1 MRSLPRQHLLS
12 LTLATVFGSA
22 SIWSPLAAAQ
32 GAGQTSQVFDI
43 NVPAQ
48 ALASALNELSRQTG
62 SQVFA
67 AGDVVSGISSR
78 AVTGQLTSEQALR
91 EMLTGSPLQATRT
104 ANGGFAIR
112 RVPEQGASATTLP
125 VVTVTDRED
134 SYGPIQGYTA
144 KRSATGAKTDT
155 PIVEIPQSISV
166 VGAEEIDV
174 LKSQNIQ
181 DALGYV
187 AGVSRSEGLDR
198 TTDTLI
204 VRGFQIDGNGNQY
217 RDGLK
222 YTVNRYNG
230 QQEPYGLDRIE
241 LLKGAASVLYGAASP
256 GGVLNTVSKRPTTAP
271 LHELNMELGSF
282 NRKQVSGDFGGAL
295 DKDGEWSYRLTFL
308 KRDSNT
314 FIDHVPDDRF
324 YIAPALKWQP
334 NANTSLTLLTEYQ
347 KDKTGYVL
355 GLPESG
361 TILPNINGRIPRN
374 RFVGEPGFDTFE
386 GERYSVGYVFE
397 HAFNDKLKLRHGLR
411 YIHADIRYRSVFV
424 SGLASDQRTSRY
436 RGTLSRWDDSSG
448 LTSDTSLEYQGVTGP
463 VKHTLLAGVD
473 YYAPRHSSERY
484 EGSLG
489 SIDIFN
495 PVYGQPIG
503 NVDIP
508 NPFSWRSKARQLG
521 VYFQDQ
527 MKISD
532 KWVVLLGGRHDS
544 VRYDESNFFT
554 GEKSADNE
562 KSSAFTG
569 RAGLVYL
576 ADNGLAPFLSY
587 SESFEPTSGRDRL
600 GSRFKPTT
608 GEQVEAGIRFQPKGS
623 NTLISAAVYQL
634 TRQNVLVADPQ
645 DPTLS
650 SSIQAGEIRS
660 RGFELEARTS
670 ISRHA
675 NVIAAYAYTDARTT
689 RASALQPEQQDRRTY
704 GVPRNQLSLW
714 GDYSFGEFGLPG
726 LKVGV
731 GMRYVGSTRSQN
743 YNVVPSFTLLDAMVS
758 YTTGPWRFALN
769 ATNLAD
775 KNYVGSCSTVCF
787 YGEPRKVIGT
797 ATYRW

>member
-1 MRSLPRQHLLS
+1 
-12 LTLATVFGSA
+12 
-22 SIWSPLAAAQ
+22 
-32 GAGQTSQVFDI
+32 
-43 NVPAQ
+43 
-48 ALASALNELSRQTG
+48 
-62 SQVFA
+62 
-67 AGDVVSGISSR
+67 
-78 AVTGQLTSEQALR
+78 
-91 EMLTGSPLQATRT
+91 
-104 ANGGFAIR
+104 
-112 RVPEQGASATTLP
+112 
-125 VVTVTDRED
+125 
-134 SYGPIQGYTA
+134 
-144 KRSATGAKTDT
+144 
-155 PIVEIPQSISV
+155 
-166 VGAEEIDV
+166 
-174 LKSQNIQ
+174 
-181 DALGYV
+181 
-187 AGVSRSEGLDR
+187 
-198 TTDTLI
+198 
-204 VRGFQIDGNGNQY
+204 
-217 RDGLK
+217 
-222 YTVNRYNG
+222 
-230 QQEPYGLDRIE
+230 
-241 LLKGAASVLYGAASP
+241 
-256 GGVLNTVSKRPTTAP
+256 
-271 LHELNMELGSF
+271 
-282 NRKQVSGDFGGAL
+282 
-295 DKDGEWSYRLTFL
+295 
-308 KRDSNT
+308 
-314 FIDHVPDDRF
+314 
-324 YIAPALKWQP
+324 
-334 NANTSLTLLTEYQ
+334 
-347 KDKTGYVL
+347 
-355 GLPESG
+355 
-361 TILPNINGRIPRN
+361 
-374 RFVGEPGFDTFE
+374 
-386 GERYSVGYVFE
+386 
-397 HAFNDKLKLRHGLR
+397 
-411 YIHADIRYRSVFV
+411 
-424 SGLASDQRTSRY
+424 
-436 RGTLSRWDDSSG
+436 
-448 LTSDTSLEYQGVTGP
+448 
-463 VKHTLLAGVD
+463 
-473 YYAPRHSSERY
+473 
-484 EGSLG
+484 
-489 SIDIFN
+489 
-495 PVYGQPIG
+495 
-503 NVDIP
+503 
-508 NPFSWRSKARQLG
+508 LG